1 MELVGAFAC
10 SHAGFLITHYD
21 QASPEKRDRV
31 YQGFAT
37 VRERVAR
44 AKPDALIVVATDH
57 GRVYPLN
64 HQPQFVI
71 GVGPTARGIGDAGIP
86 ACELAVHQPIAQAL
100 LEGCI
105 DAGIDLSYSEDVSID
120 HSFVTPLMLATPG
133 LDFPIVPIVQNCRM
147 PPMPRLQRSHAVGHL
162 IGAAIRRSATAGK
175 VVVIGTGGLSHW
187 VGDERRRT
195 FLREPAGNRLTRESQ
210 YPLSL
215 PATGPINEAFD
226 REFLAALVD
235 GQAEVLV
242 ERWSAGSDLE
252 DTAGNGGQEIRNWLL
267 VAGVADDAPAEVL
280 GYAAVPEWHTG
291 SAVAAFD
298 VATAKVGKGG

>member
-21 QASPEKRDRV
+21 QASPQSRDRV

-37 VRERVAR
+37 MRERIVQAR
-44 AKPDALIVVATDH
+44 PDALIVVATDH
-57 GRVYPLN
+57 GRVYPLS

-86 ACELAVHQPIAQAL
+86 PCEVAVHQPIAQAL

-105 DAGIDLSYSEDVSID
+105 DGGIDLGYAEDVLID
-120 HSFVTPLMLATPG
+120 HSFVTPLMLTTPD
-133 LDFPIVPIVQNCRM
+133 LDIPIVPIVQNCRM
-147 PPMPRLQRSHAVGHL
+147 PPMPTLKRSHAVGHL
-162 IGAAIRRSATAGK
+162 IGSAIRGSATAGR

-187 VGDERRRT
+187 VGDERRRG
-195 FLREPAGNRLTRESQ
+195 FLREPAGTRLAHESQ
-210 YPLSL
+210 YPLNL
-215 PATGPINEAFD
+215 PATGPVNEAFD
-226 REFLAALVD
+226 LEFLAALGD
-235 GQAEVLV
+235 AQAEAVV
-242 ERWSAGSDLE
+242 ERWSTGGDLE
-252 DTAGNGGQEIRNWLL
+252 DTAGNGAQEIRNWLL

-280 GYAAVPEWHTG
+280 GYAAVPQWHTG

-298 VATAKVGKGG
+298 VATTRGG

>member
-21 QASPEKRDRV
+21 QASAEKRDHV

-37 VRERVAR
+37 MRERVAR
-44 AKPDALIVVATDH
+44 ARPDALIVVATDH
-57 GRVYPLN
+57 GRVFPLN

-105 DAGIDLSYSEDVSID
+105 DAGVDLSYSEDVSID
-120 HSFVTPLMLATPG
+120 HSFVTPLMLTTPR
-133 LDFPIVPIVQNCRM
+133 LEIPIVPIVQNCRM
-147 PPMPRLQRSHAVGHL
+147 PPMPRLKRSHAVGHL
-162 IGAAIRRSATAGK
+162 IGAAIRGSATAGR
-175 VVVIGTGGLSHW
+175 VVMIGTGGLSHW
-187 VGDERRRT
+187 VGDERRRA
-195 FLREPAGNRLTRESQ
+195 FLRQPAGSRLARESE

-226 REFLAALVD
+226 REFLAALAD
-235 GQAEVLV
+235 GQAEALV
-242 ERWSAGSDLE
+242 DRWSADSELE
-252 DTAGNGGQEIRNWLL
+252 DTAGNGAQEIRNWLL
-267 VAGVADDAPAEVL
+267 VAGVADDVPAEVL